1 MKKIIL
7 ITLLM
12 VVFLTGSVALA
23 ADKVNVQFWHA
34 MGGWRIELLQEMAQD
49 FMALNPDINVEVQ
62 YTGSYGDTINKLNVA
77 IQSNVAPHVVQGYD
91 IATQMLI
98 DGEVAVP
105 MQDLID
111 ADPDFDIGTF
121 MPQVLNYYRVGGKLY
136 CMPFNSSNAIMFYNK
151 TLFKKAGLDPD
162 RPPKTYE
169 ELLDYAEKLMV
180 KDDKGNV
187 AQAGITWNLHC
198 WFFEQFMAVQNA
210 ALTDNDNGRTGRP
223 TKAIFNSDAGLKTF
237 TFWNDLTKNG
247 SMINTKVHD
256 WTGAR
261 NLFISQ
267 KVAMIITSTSDV
279 ALMVKSAK
287 ENNFELGTAFIPAP
301 ADAESGGVVIGG
313 GSLWMVA
320 GKPEAET
327 KAAWE
332 FVKFMAQSAQQIKWH
347 TGTGYFPVR
356 KDAVEDL
363 LAQGYY
369 SESPHNLTAILQLLL
384 STQNYN
390 SNGAIIGAFAEVRAI
405 VESNVQKM
413 LSGDMTPAEALA
425 AAEKEATVAIRDY
438 EGL

>member
-1 MKKIIL
+1 MKKIIF
-7 ITLLM
+7 ITLLI
-12 VVFLTGSVALA
+12 VLLLASSVAMA

-34 MGGWRIELLQEMAQD
+34 MGGWRIELIQEMAND

-111 ADPDFDIGTF
+111 ADPTFDIGTF

-162 RPPKTYE
+162 KPPKTYE

-187 AQAGITWNLHC
+187 VQAGITWNLHC
-198 WFFEQFMAVQNA
+198 WFFEQFMDVQNV

-223 TKAIFNSDAGLKTF
+223 TKAVFNSDAGLKTF

-267 KVAMIITSTSDV
+267 KVGMIITSTSDV

-320 GKPEAET
+320 GKPEAEA

-413 LSGDMTPAEALA
+413 LSGDMTPAQALA
-425 AAEKEATVAIRDY
+425 AAEKEATIAIRDY

>member
-223 TKAIFNSDAGLKTF
+223 TKAIFNSDAGIKTF

-425 AAEKEATVAIRDY
+425 AAEKEATVAIRD
-438 EGL
+438 LL

>member
-1 MKKIIL
+1 MKKIIFVTFL
-7 ITLLM
+7 IMLL
-12 VVFLTGSVALA
+12 LTSSIALA
-23 ADKVNVQFWHA
+23 ADKINVQFWHA
-34 MGGWRIELLQEMAQD
+34 MGGWRIELLQEMAND
-49 FMALNPDINVEVQ
+49 FMALHPDINIDVQ

-77 IQSNVAPHVVQGYD
+77 IQSNVSPHVVQGYD

-98 DGEVAVP
+98 DGEIAIP

-111 ADPDFDIGTF
+111 ADPSFDIGTF

-151 TLFKKAGLDPD
+151 TLFKKAGLDPNK
-162 RPPKTYE
+162 PPKTYE
-169 ELLDYAEKLMV
+169 ELFEYAKKLTT

-187 AQAGITWNLHC
+187 VQAGVTWNLHT
-198 WFFEQFMAVQNA
+198 WFFEQFLAVQNA
-210 ALTDNDNGRTGRP
+210 PMVDNNNGRTERP
-223 TKAIFNSDAGLKTF
+223 TKAIFNSNAGLKIF

-247 SMINTKVHD
+247 YMINTKIED

-279 ALMVKSAK
+279 ALMVTSAQ
-287 ENNFELGTAFIPAP
+287 ENDFELGTAFIPGP

-320 GKPEAET
+320 GKPEEET

-332 FVKFMAQSAQQIKWH
+332 FVKFMAESAQQIKWH

-363 LAQGYY
+363 LSQGYY

-390 SNGAIIGAFAEVRAI
+390 TNGAIIGAFREVRSI
-405 VESNVQKM
+405 IESNIQKM
-413 LSGDMTPAEALA
+413 LNGDLTPEDALVT
-425 AAEKEATVAIRDY
+425 AEKESTEAIRDY

>member
-1 MKKIIL
+1 MKKIIFVTFL
-7 ITLLM
+7 IMLL
-12 VVFLTGSVALA
+12 LTSSIALA
-23 ADKVNVQFWHA
+23 ADKINVQFWHA
-34 MGGWRIELLQEMAQD
+34 MGGWRIELLQEMAND
-49 FMALNPDINVEVQ
+49 FMALHPDINIDVQ

-77 IQSNVAPHVVQGYD
+77 IQSNVSPHVVQGYD

-98 DGEVAVP
+98 DGEIAIP

-111 ADPDFDIGTF
+111 ADPSFDIGTF

-151 TLFKKAGLDPD
+151 TLFKKAGLDPNK
-162 RPPKTYE
+162 PPKTYE
-169 ELLDYAEKLMV
+169 ELFEYAKKLTT

-187 AQAGITWNLHC
+187 VQAGVTWNLHT
-198 WFFEQFMAVQNA
+198 WFFEQFLAVQNA
-210 ALTDNDNGRTGRP
+210 PMVDNNNGRTERP
-223 TKAIFNSDAGLKTF
+223 TKAIFNSNAGLKIF

-247 SMINTKVHD
+247 YMINTKIED

-279 ALMVKSAK
+279 ALMVTSAQ
-287 ENNFELGTAFIPAP
+287 ENDFELGTAFIPGP

-320 GKPEAET
+320 GKPEEET

-332 FVKFMAQSAQQIKWH
+332 FVKFMAESAQQIKWH

-363 LAQGYY
+363 LSQGYY

-390 SNGAIIGAFAEVRAI
+390 TNGAIIGAFREVRSI
-405 VESNVQKM
+405 IESNIQKM
-413 LSGDMTPAEALA
+413 LNGDLTPEDALA
-425 AAEKEATVAIRDY
+425 TAEKESTEAIRDY

>member
-12 VVFLTGSVALA
+12 VVLLTGSVALA
-23 ADKVNVQFWHA
+23 ADKVDVQFWHA

>member
-34 MGGWRIELLQEMAQD
+34 MGGWRIELLQEMAND

-77 IQSNVAPHVVQGYD
+77 IQSGVAPHVVQGYD

-111 ADPDFDIGTF
+111 ADPTFDIGTF

-210 ALTDNDNGRTGRP
+210 ALTDNDNGRTARP

-279 ALMVKSAK
+279 ALMVKSAE

-332 FVKFMAQSAQQIKWH
+332 FVKFMAQSAQQITWH
-347 TGTGYFPVR
+347 KGTGYFPVR

-390 SNGAIIGAFAEVRAI
+390 SNGAIIGAFGEVRAI

>member
-1 MKKIIL
+1 MKKIIFVVLL
-7 ITLLM
+7 ITI
-12 VVFLTGSVALA
+12 FLASSVALA

-34 MGGWRIELLQEMAQD
+34 MGGWRIELLQEMADD

-111 ADPDFDIGTF
+111 ADPTFDIGTF

-169 ELLDYAEKLMV
+169 ELLDYAEKLIV
-180 KDDKGNV
+180 KDDKGNIT
-187 AQAGITWNLHC
+187 QAGITWNLHC

-210 ALTDNDNGRTGRP
+210 ALADNNNGRTGRP

-237 TFWNDLTKNG
+237 TFWNNLTKNG

-267 KVAMIITSTSDV
+267 KVGMIITSTSDV

-390 SNGAIIGAFAEVRAI
+390 SNGAIIGAFAEVRSI

-413 LSGDMTPAEALA
+413 LSGDMTPAQALA

>member
-7 ITLLM
+7 VTLLI
-12 VVFLTGSVALA
+12 VVFLASSVAMA
-23 ADKVNVQFWHA
+23 ADKINVQFWHA

-111 ADPDFDIGTF
+111 ADPTFDIGTF

-162 RPPKTYE
+162 KPPKTYE

-180 KDDKGNV
+180 KDDKGNI

-413 LSGDMTPAEALA
+413 LSGDMAPAEALA

>member
-1 MKKIIL
+1 MKKIIFV
-7 ITLLM
+7 TLLI
-12 VVFLTGSVALA
+12 VLLLASSVAMA

-34 MGGWRIELLQEMAQD
+34 MGGWRIELLQEMAND

-111 ADPDFDIGTF
+111 ADPTFDIGTF

-162 RPPKTYE
+162 KPPKTYE

-180 KDDKGNV
+180 KDDKDNV
-187 AQAGITWNLHC
+187 VQAGITWNLHC
-198 WFFEQFMAVQNA
+198 WFFEQFMAVQNV

-223 TKAIFNSDAGLKTF
+223 TKAVFNSDAGLKTF

-267 KVAMIITSTSDV
+267 KVGMIITSTSDV

-320 GKPEAET
+320 GKPEAEA

-413 LSGDMTPAEALA
+413 LSGDMTPAQALA
-425 AAEKEATVAIRDY
+425 AAEKEATIAIRDY

>member
-1 MKKIIL
+1 MKKIIFV
-7 ITLLM
+7 TLLI
-12 VVFLTGSVALA
+12 VVFLVSSA
-23 ADKVNVQFWHA
+23 AMAAEKTKVQFWHA
-34 MGGWRIELLQEMAQD
+34 MGGWRIELLQEMAND
-49 FMALNPDINVEVQ
+49 FMALNPDIEVEVQ

-77 IQSNVAPHVVQGYD
+77 IQSNVAPHIVQGYD

-98 DGEVAVP
+98 DGEIAIP

-151 TLFKKAGLDPD
+151 TLFEKAGLDPNK
-162 RPPKTYE
+162 PPKTYN

-187 AQAGITWNLHC
+187 VQTGVTWNLHT

-210 ALTDNDNGRTGRP
+210 PVVDNDNGRTGRP
-223 TKAIFNSDAGLKTF
+223 TKAIFNSDAGLKVF
-237 TFWNDLTKNG
+237 TFWNDLTKKG
-247 SMINTKVHD
+247 YMINTKIED

-279 ALMVKSAK
+279 ALMVKSAN

-369 SESPHNLTAILQLLL
+369 SKSPHNLTAILQLLL

-390 SNGAIIGAFAEVRAI
+390 TNGATIGAFREVRSI
-405 VESNVQKM
+405 IESNIQKM
-413 LSGDMTPAEALA
+413 LGGDMTPAEALA
-425 AAEKEATVAIRDY
+425 VAEKESTEAIRDY

>member
-23 ADKVNVQFWHA
+23 ADKVDVQFWHA
-34 MGGWRIELLQEMAQD
+34 MGGWRIELLQEMAND
-49 FMALNPDINVEVQ
+49 FMALNPDINIEVQ

-111 ADPDFDIGTF
+111 ADPTFDIGTF

-162 RPPKTYE
+162 KPPKTYE

-187 AQAGITWNLHC
+187 VQAGITWNLHC
-198 WFFEQFMAVQNA
+198 WFFEQFMAVQNV

-223 TKAIFNSDAGLKTF
+223 TKAVFNSDAGLKTF

-267 KVAMIITSTSDV
+267 KVGMIITSTSDV

-332 FVKFMAQSAQQIKWH
+332 FVKFMAQSAQQITWH

-413 LSGDMTPAEALA
+413 LSGDMTPAQALA
-425 AAEKEATVAIRDY
+425 AAEKEATIAIRDY

>member
-1 MKKIIL
+1 MKKIIFVVLL
-7 ITLLM
+7 ITI
-12 VVFLTGSVALA
+12 FLASSVAFA
-23 ADKVNVQFWHA
+23 ADKINVQFWHA
-34 MGGWRIELLQEMAQD
+34 MGGWRIELLQEMAND
-49 FMALNPDINVEVQ
+49 FMVLNPDINVEVQ

-77 IQSNVAPHVVQGYD
+77 IQSNIAPHVVQGYD

-98 DGEVAVP
+98 DGEIAIP

-111 ADPDFDIGTF
+111 ADPTFDIGTF
-121 MPQVLNYYRVGGKLY
+121 MPQVLNYYRVNDKLY

-151 TLFKKAGLDPD
+151 TLFKKAGLDPNK
-162 RPPKTYE
+162 PPKTYE
-169 ELLDYAEKLMV
+169 ELLEVAEKITV

-187 AQAGITWNLHC
+187 VQAGITWNLHT

-210 ALTDNDNGRTGRP
+210 PVVDNDNGRTGRP
-223 TKAIFNSDAGLKTF
+223 TKAIFNSDAGLKVF

-247 SMINTKVHD
+247 YMINTKIED

-332 FVKFMAQSAQQIKWH
+332 FVKFMAQSAQQITWH
-347 TGTGYFPVR
+347 KGTGYFPVR

-363 LAQGYY
+363 LAEGYY

-390 SNGAIIGAFAEVRAI
+390 TNGAIIGAFREVRSI
-405 VESNVQKM
+405 IESNIQKM
-413 LSGDMTPAEALA
+413 IGGDMTPAEALA

>member
-1 MKKIIL
+1 MKKIIFVTFL
-7 ITLLM
+7 IMLL
-12 VVFLTGSVALA
+12 LTSSIALA
-23 ADKVNVQFWHA
+23 ADKINVQFWHA
-34 MGGWRIELLQEMAQD
+34 MGGWRIELLQEMAND
-49 FMALNPDINVEVQ
+49 FMALHPDINIDVQ

-77 IQSNVAPHVVQGYD
+77 IQSNVSPHVVQGYD

-98 DGEVAVP
+98 DGEIAIP

-111 ADPDFDIGTF
+111 ADPSFDIGTF

-151 TLFKKAGLDPD
+151 TLFKKAGLDPNK
-162 RPPKTYE
+162 PPKTYE
-169 ELLDYAEKLMV
+169 ELFEYAKKLTT

-187 AQAGITWNLHC
+187 VQAGVTWNLHT
-198 WFFEQFMAVQNA
+198 WFFEQFLAVQN
-210 ALTDNDNGRTGRP
+210 TPMVDNNNGRTERP
-223 TKAIFNSDAGLKTF
+223 TKAIFNSNAGLKIF

-247 SMINTKVHD
+247 YMINTKIED

-279 ALMVKSAK
+279 ALMVTSAQ
-287 ENNFELGTAFIPAP
+287 ENDFELGTAFIPGP

-320 GKPEAET
+320 GKPEEET

-332 FVKFMAQSAQQIKWH
+332 FVKFMAESAQQIKWH

-363 LAQGYY
+363 LSQGYY

-390 SNGAIIGAFAEVRAI
+390 TNGAIIGAFREVRSI
-405 VESNVQKM
+405 IESNIQKM
-413 LSGDMTPAEALA
+413 LNGDLTPEDALVT
-425 AAEKEATVAIRDY
+425 AEKESTEAIRDY

>member
-34 MGGWRIELLQEMAQD
+34 MGGWRIELLQEMAND

-77 IQSNVAPHVVQGYD
+77 IQSGVAPHVVQGYD

-111 ADPDFDIGTF
+111 ADPTFDIGTF

-151 TLFKKAGLDPD
+151 TLFKKAGLDPNK
-162 RPPKTYE
+162 PPKTYE

-187 AQAGITWNLHC
+187 VQAGITWNLHC
-198 WFFEQFMAVQNA
+198 WFFEQFMAVQNSPLA
-210 ALTDNDNGRTGRP
+210 DNNNGRTGRP

-279 ALMVKSAK
+279 ALMVKSAE

-332 FVKFMAQSAQQIKWH
+332 FVKFMAQSAQQITWH
-347 TGTGYFPVR
+347 KGTGYFPVR

-425 AAEKEATVAIRDY
+425 AAEKETTVAIRDY

>member
-1 MKKIIL
+1 MKKIIF
-7 ITLLM
+7 ITLLI
-12 VVFLTGSVALA
+12 VLLLASSVAMA

-34 MGGWRIELLQEMAQD
+34 MGGWRIELLQEMAND

-111 ADPDFDIGTF
+111 ADPTFDIGTF

-162 RPPKTYE
+162 KPPKTYE

-187 AQAGITWNLHC
+187 VQAGITWNLHC
-198 WFFEQFMAVQNA
+198 WFFEQFMAVQNV

-223 TKAIFNSDAGLKTF
+223 TKAVFNSDAGLKTF

-267 KVAMIITSTSDV
+267 KVGMIITSTSDV

-320 GKPEAET
+320 GKPEAEA

-413 LSGDMTPAEALA
+413 LSGDMTPAQALA
-425 AAEKEATVAIRDY
+425 AAEKEATIAIRDY

>member
-1 MKKIIL
+1 MKKIIF
-7 ITLLM
+7 M
-12 VVFLTGSVALA
+12 A

-34 MGGWRIELLQEMAQD
+34 MGGWRIELLQEMAND

-111 ADPDFDIGTF
+111 ADPTFDIGTF

-162 RPPKTYE
+162 KPPKTYE

-187 AQAGITWNLHC
+187 VQAGITWNLHC
-198 WFFEQFMAVQNA
+198 WFFEQFMAVQNV

-223 TKAIFNSDAGLKTF
+223 TKAVFNSDAGLKTF

-267 KVAMIITSTSDV
+267 KVGMIITSTSDV

-320 GKPEAET
+320 GKPEAEA

-413 LSGDMTPAEALA
+413 LSGDMTPAQALA
-425 AAEKEATVAIRDY
+425 TAEKEATIAIRDY

>member
-1 MKKIIL
+1 MKKIIFVVLL
-7 ITLLM
+7 ITI
-12 VVFLTGSVALA
+12 FLASSVALA

-34 MGGWRIELLQEMAQD
+34 MGGWRIELLQEMAND

-111 ADPDFDIGTF
+111 ADPTFDIGTF

-162 RPPKTYE
+162 KPPKTYE
-169 ELLDYAEKLMV
+169 ELVDYAEKLMV

-187 AQAGITWNLHC
+187 VQAGITWNLHC
-198 WFFEQFMAVQNA
+198 WFFEQFMAVQNV

-223 TKAIFNSDAGLKTF
+223 TKAVFNSDAGLKTF

-267 KVAMIITSTSDV
+267 KVGMIITSTSDV

-320 GKPEAET
+320 GKPEAEA

-390 SNGAIIGAFAEVRAI
+390 SNGAIIGAFAEVRSI
-405 VESNVQKM
+405 VESNVEKM
-413 LSGDMTPAEALA
+413 LAGSMTPAEALA
-425 AAEKEATVAIRDY
+425 AAEKQATEAIRDY

>member
-1 MKKIIL
+1 M
-7 ITLLM
+7 
-12 VVFLTGSVALA
+12 
-23 ADKVNVQFWHA
+23 
-34 MGGWRIELLQEMAQD
+34 
-49 FMALNPDINVEVQ
+49 
-62 YTGSYGDTINKLNVA
+62 
-77 IQSNVAPHVVQGYD
+77 VQGYD

-98 DGEVAVP
+98 DGEIAIP

-111 ADPDFDIGTF
+111 ADPSFDIGTF

-151 TLFKKAGLDPD
+151 TLFKKAGLDPNK
-162 RPPKTYE
+162 PPKTYE
-169 ELLDYAEKLMV
+169 ELFEYAKKLTT

-187 AQAGITWNLHC
+187 VQAGVTWNLHT
-198 WFFEQFMAVQNA
+198 WFFEQFLAVQN
-210 ALTDNDNGRTGRP
+210 TPMVDNNNGRTERP
-223 TKAIFNSDAGLKTF
+223 TKAIFNSNAGLKIF

-247 SMINTKVHD
+247 YMINTKIED

-279 ALMVKSAK
+279 ALMVTSAQ
-287 ENNFELGTAFIPAP
+287 ENDFELGTAFIPGP

-320 GKPEAET
+320 GKPEEET

-332 FVKFMAQSAQQIKWH
+332 FVKFMAESAQQIKWH

-363 LAQGYY
+363 LSQGYY

-390 SNGAIIGAFAEVRAI
+390 TNGAIIGAFREVRSI
-405 VESNVQKM
+405 IESNIQKM
-413 LSGDMTPAEALA
+413 LNGDLTPEDALVT
-425 AAEKEATVAIRDY
+425 AEKESTEAIRDY

>member
-1 MKKIIL
+1 MKKIIFVTFL
-7 ITLLM
+7 IMLL
-12 VVFLTGSVALA
+12 LTSSIALA
-23 ADKVNVQFWHA
+23 ADKINVQFWHA
-34 MGGWRIELLQEMAQD
+34 MGGWRIELLQEMAND
-49 FMALNPDINVEVQ
+49 FMALHPDINIDVQ

-77 IQSNVAPHVVQGYD
+77 IQSNVSPHVVQGYD

-98 DGEVAVP
+98 DGEIAIP

-111 ADPDFDIGTF
+111 ADPSFDIGTF

-151 TLFKKAGLDPD
+151 TLFKKAGLDPNK
-162 RPPKTYE
+162 PPKTYE
-169 ELLDYAEKLMV
+169 ELFEYAKKLTT

-187 AQAGITWNLHC
+187 VQAGVTWNLHT
-198 WFFEQFMAVQNA
+198 WFFEQFLAVQN
-210 ALTDNDNGRTGRP
+210 TPMVDNNNGRTERP
-223 TKAIFNSDAGLKTF
+223 TKAIFNSNAGLKIF

-247 SMINTKVHD
+247 YMINTKIED

-279 ALMVKSAK
+279 ALMVTSAQ
-287 ENNFELGTAFIPAP
+287 ENDFELGTAFIPGP

-320 GKPEAET
+320 GKPEEET

-332 FVKFMAQSAQQIKWH
+332 FVKFMAESAQQIKWH

-363 LAQGYY
+363 LSQGYY

-390 SNGAIIGAFAEVRAI
+390 TNGAIIGAFREVRSI
-405 VESNVQKM
+405 IESNIQKM
-413 LSGDMTPAEALA
+413 LNGDLTPEDALA
-425 AAEKEATVAIRDY
+425 TAEKESTEAIRDY

>member
-7 ITLLM
+7 VTLLI
-12 VVFLTGSVALA
+12 VVFLASSVAMA
-23 ADKVNVQFWHA
+23 ADKINVQFWHA

-111 ADPDFDIGTF
+111 ADPTFDIGTF

-162 RPPKTYE
+162 KPPKTYE

-180 KDDKGNV
+180 KDDKGNI

-413 LSGDMTPAEALA
+413 LSGDMTPAQALA
-425 AAEKEATVAIRDY
+425 AAEKEATIAIRDY

>member
-1 MKKIIL
+1 MKKIIFVVLL
-7 ITLLM
+7 ITI
-12 VVFLTGSVALA
+12 FLASSVALA

-34 MGGWRIELLQEMAQD
+34 MGGWRIELLQEMAND

-111 ADPDFDIGTF
+111 ADPTFDIGTF

-162 RPPKTYE
+162 KPPKTYE

-187 AQAGITWNLHC
+187 VQAGITWNLHC
-198 WFFEQFMAVQNA
+198 WFFEQFMAVQNV

-223 TKAIFNSDAGLKTF
+223 TKAVFNSDAGLKTF

-267 KVAMIITSTSDV
+267 KVGMIITSTSDV

-320 GKPEAET
+320 GKPEAEA

-413 LSGDMTPAEALA
+413 LSGDMTPAQALA
-425 AAEKEATVAIRDY
+425 AAEKEATIAIRDY

>member
-1 MKKIIL
+1 MKKIIFIALL
-7 ITLLM
+7 ITI
-12 VVFLTGSVALA
+12 FLASSVAFA
-23 ADKVNVQFWHA
+23 ADKINVQFWHA
-34 MGGWRIELLQEMAQD
+34 MGGWRIELLQEMADD

-98 DGEVAVP
+98 DGEIAIP

-111 ADPDFDIGTF
+111 ADPTFDIGTF

-151 TLFKKAGLDPD
+151 TLFKKVGLDPD
-162 RPPKTYE
+162 KPPKTYE

-180 KDDKGNV
+180 KDDKGNIV
-187 AQAGITWNLHC
+187 QAGITWNLHC
-198 WFFEQFMAVQNA
+198 WFFEQFMAVQNV

-223 TKAIFNSDAGLKTF
+223 TKAVFNSEAGLKTF
-237 TFWNDLTKNG
+237 TFWNDLTRNG

-267 KVAMIITSTSDV
+267 KVGMIITSTSDV

-347 TGTGYFPVR
+347 AGTGYFPVR

-405 VESNVQKM
+405 VESNIQKM

-425 AAEKEATVAIRDY
+425 AAEKQSTEAIKEY

>member
-1 MKKIIL
+1 MKKIIFVTFL
-7 ITLLM
+7 IMLM
-12 VVFLTGSVALA
+12 LTSSIALA
-23 ADKVNVQFWHA
+23 ADKINVQFWHA
-34 MGGWRIELLQEMAQD
+34 MGGWRIELLQEMAND
-49 FMALNPDINVEVQ
+49 FMALHPDINIDVQ

-77 IQSNVAPHVVQGYD
+77 IQSNVSPHVVQGYD

-98 DGEVAVP
+98 DGEIAIP

-111 ADPDFDIGTF
+111 ADPSFDIGTF

-151 TLFKKAGLDPD
+151 TLFKKAGLDPNK
-162 RPPKTYE
+162 PPKTYE
-169 ELLDYAEKLMV
+169 ELFEYAKKLTT

-187 AQAGITWNLHC
+187 VQAGVTWNLHT
-198 WFFEQFMAVQNA
+198 WFFEQFLAVQNA
-210 ALTDNDNGRTGRP
+210 PMVDNNNGRTERP
-223 TKAIFNSDAGLKTF
+223 TKAIFNSNAGLKIF

-247 SMINTKVHD
+247 YMINTKIED

-279 ALMVKSAK
+279 ALMVTSAQ
-287 ENNFELGTAFIPAP
+287 ENDFELGTAFIPGP

-320 GKPEAET
+320 GKPEEET

-332 FVKFMAQSAQQIKWH
+332 FVKFMAESAQQIKWH

-363 LAQGYY
+363 LSQGYY

-390 SNGAIIGAFAEVRAI
+390 TNGAIIGAFREVRSI
-405 VESNVQKM
+405 IESNIQKM
-413 LSGDMTPAEALA
+413 LNGDLTPEDALA
-425 AAEKEATVAIRDY
+425 TAEKESTEAIRDY

>member
-23 ADKVNVQFWHA
+23 ADKVDVQFWHA

>member
-223 TKAIFNSDAGLKTF
+223 TKAIFNSDDGLKTF

>member
-1 MKKIIL
+1 MKKIIFVVLL
-7 ITLLM
+7 ITILL
-12 VVFLTGSVALA
+12 TSSVAMA
-23 ADKVNVQFWHA
+23 ADKINIQFWHA
-34 MGGWRIELLQEMAQD
+34 MGGWRIELLQEMADD
-49 FMALNPDINVEVQ
+49 FMALHPDINVEVQ

-77 IQSNVAPHVVQGYD
+77 IQSNIAPHIVQGYD

-98 DGEVAVP
+98 DGKVAVP

-111 ADPDFDIGTF
+111 ADPTFDIGTF

-151 TLFKKAGLDPD
+151 TLFKKAGLDPNK
-162 RPPKTYE
+162 PPKTYE
-169 ELLDYAEKLMV
+169 ELLDYAKKLIV
-180 KDDKGNV
+180 KDDKGNIT
-187 AQAGITWNLHC
+187 QAGITWNLHC

-210 ALTDNDNGRTGRP
+210 ALVDNNNGRTGRP

-267 KVAMIITSTSDV
+267 KVGMIITSTSDV

-313 GSLWMVA
+313 GSLWIVA

-332 FVKFMAQSAQQIKWH
+332 FVKFMAESAQQIKWH

-413 LSGDMTPAEALA
+413 LSGDMTPAKALA
-425 AAEKEATVAIRDY
+425 AAEKEATTAIRDY

>member
-1 MKKIIL
+1 MKKIIFVALL
-7 ITLLM
+7 ITI
-12 VVFLTGSVALA
+12 FLASSVAFA
-23 ADKVNVQFWHA
+23 ADKINVQFWHA
-34 MGGWRIELLQEMAQD
+34 MGGWRIELLQEMADD

-98 DGEVAVP
+98 DGEIAVP

-121 MPQVLNYYRVGGKLY
+121 MPQVLNYYRVNDKLY
-136 CMPFNSSNAIMFYNK
+136 CMPFNSSNAVMFYNR

-162 RPPKTYE
+162 KPPKTYK
-169 ELLDYAEKLMV
+169 ELYEYSKKLTT

-187 AQAGITWNLHC
+187 EQAGVCWNLHS
-198 WFFEQFMAVQNA
+198 WFFEQFMATQNA
-210 ALTDNDNGRTGRP
+210 ALVDNNNGRTGRP
-223 TKAIFNSDAGLKTF
+223 TKAIFNSEPGLKVF
-237 TFWNDLTKNG
+237 NMWNDLSKEG
-247 SMINTKVHD
+247 YMINTKVHD
-256 WTGAR
+256 WTGSR

-267 KVAMIITSTSDV
+267 KVAMLITSTSDV
-279 ALMVKSAK
+279 ALMVKSAE
-287 ENNFELGTAFIPAP
+287 ENNFELGSAFLPIP

-356 KDAVEDL
+356 KDAVADL

-369 SESPHNLTAILQLLL
+369 SESPHNLTTILQLLL
-384 STQNYN
+384 STQNYS
-390 SNGAIIGAFAEVRAI
+390 SNGAIIGAFAEVRNA

-413 LSGDMTPAEALA
+413 LNGDLTPEEALA
-425 AAEKEATVAIRDY
+425 AAEKAATVAIRDY

>member
-1 MKKIIL
+1 MKKIIFV
-7 ITLLM
+7 TLLI
-12 VVFLTGSVALA
+12 VLLLASSVALA

-34 MGGWRIELLQEMAQD
+34 MGGWRIELLQEMADD

-77 IQSNVAPHVVQGYD
+77 IQSNIAPHVVQGYD

-111 ADPDFDIGTF
+111 ADPTFDIGTF

-151 TLFKKAGLDPD
+151 TLFKKAGLDPNK
-162 RPPKTYE
+162 PPKTYE

-187 AQAGITWNLHC
+187 VQAGITWNLHC

-210 ALTDNDNGRTGRP
+210 PLTDNDNGRTGRP

-267 KVAMIITSTSDV
+267 KVGMIITSTSDV

-405 VESNVQKM
+405 VESNIQKM
-413 LSGDMTPAEALA
+413 LSGDMTPAQALV

>member
-7 ITLLM
+7 VTLLI
-12 VVFLTGSVALA
+12 VVFLASSVAMA
-23 ADKVNVQFWHA
+23 ADKINVQFWHA

-49 FMALNPDINVEVQ
+49 FMALNPDINVEIQ

-111 ADPDFDIGTF
+111 ADPTFDIGTF

-162 RPPKTYE
+162 KPPKTYE

-180 KDDKGNV
+180 KDDKGNI

-425 AAEKEATVAIRDY
+425 AAEKEATIAIRDY